1 MLKLLGDLVRNC
13 ILLKNGVGELGYPSQ
28 SLASYLDLLIF
39 FFFALFVSL
48 CSKTRNQYLIQ
59 AGMELLT
66 LLSQPLG

>member
-39 FFFALFVSL
+39 FFLLCLFL
-48 CSKTRNQYLIQ
+48 CFLRQGINI
-59 AGMELLT
+59 
-66 LLSQPLG
+66 